1 MKCSYLV
8 FIAALL
14 ACFLTACHKTAQVAG
29 PPPNVAGQWQWS
41 NELLGTWQLDLKED
55 GTFQRVITNRL
66 DQKPIAN
73 SGRWVVSANP
83 PRGGLVR
90 QSDVDDEMLRA
101 AGVDASDKSMR
112 WSAPAT
118 LAFFY
123 SVPKGTQLISGA
135 QWNGVTHGQP
145 DNPAAPEEQEIEEF
159 YSVYTHTD
167 TITRKTFLDFDG
179 KVFKTRP
186 TAMVADAPL
195 PPSTPAPGEGDYI
208 AVTPFPGIQLELP
221 AAWEAVDAD
230 APRAL
235 PISATTFAHPS
246 PGMKP
251 AGVWRFFSP
260 GNGDKAYIVVAVQPP
275 TFTAKQLADAS
286 EINLERFAA
295 GFVKGATHALDGRDF
310 LLSPDV
316 KAERITIGRRTAA
329 LCTTAMTDPE
339 GNRRAIRAYAIP
351 SETANIVLVYCWDT
365 EPGKPW
371 KPIMERAWTSLQV
384 ADQ

>member
-1 MKCSYLV
+1 MKLPYPV

-14 ACFLTACHKTAQVAG
+14 ACVSTACHKKAQVTA

-41 NELLGTWQLDLKED
+41 NELLGTWQLDMKED
-55 GTFQRVITNRL
+55 GTFQRVITTRL

-73 SGRWVVSANP
+73 SGRWVVSVNP
-83 PRGGLVR
+83 ASRGLVR
-90 QSDVDDEMLRA
+90 EGDVDDGLLRA
-101 AGVDASDKSMR
+101 AGVDATDKSMR

-118 LAFFY
+118 LAFLY

-145 DNPAAPEEQEIEEF
+145 DNPASPEEQEIQEA
-159 YSVYTHTD
+159 YSVHTHTD
-167 TITRKTFLDFDG
+167 TITRKTFLDLDG
-179 KVFKTRP
+179 KVFTSRP
-186 TAMVADAPL
+186 AAMVADAPTS
-195 PPSTPAPGEGDYI
+195 PSAPAPGEGDYI
-208 AVTPFPGIQLELP
+208 AVTPFPGIRLELP
-221 AAWEAVDAD
+221 AVWQAVDAD
-230 APRAL
+230 APRTL
-235 PISATTFAHPS
+235 PVSATTFVHPAQ
-246 PGMKP
+246 GMKP
-251 AGVWRFFSP
+251 SGAWRFFPPSL
-260 GNGDKAYIVVAVQPP
+260 GDKAYVVVAAQPP

-295 GFVKGATHALDGRDF
+295 GFVKGATHALDGQDF

-316 KAERITIGRRTAA
+316 KAERTTIGGRSAV
-329 LCTTAMTDPE
+329 LCTAAMTDPE

-351 SETANIVLVYCWDT
+351 TETTNIVVVYCWDT

-384 ADQ
+384 PEK